1 MQPTDSQQASASYD
15 AQYEELYGTSG
26 QQSQP
31 SQMGQYP
38 EMPPAQTQP
47 FSQSTGSTY
56 TGGEKKG
63 MSTGMIILLVVGIL
77 VIVGVLITVV
87 LAGVLFTWTSS
98 LASTDEGVTILHFTL
113 EDGRNT
119 DDTHGCFF
127 LIRAGKGVDLDPA
140 RHSFYVAEKG
150 YSPKKLDFSERQ
162 YIGGQPAGGDRNVTF
177 DWTVGGDLWSD
188 QEYLGFDMP
197 MEDMGINIAE
207 GKVYE
212 VMIKNP
218 QGEVIFKDTFV
229 YSTQGYY

>member
-1 MQPTDSQQASASYD
+1 MQPTDSQPASPSYD
-15 AQYEELYGTSG
+15 AQYEAIYGTSG

-31 SQMGQYP
+31 PQMEQYP
-38 EMPPAQTQP
+38 RMTPDQTQP
-47 FSQSTGSTY
+47 FLQPAGSTY

-63 MSTGMIILLVVGIL
+63 MSSGMIVLLVVGI
-77 VIVGVLITVV
+77 VVVVGILITVV
-87 LAGVLFTWTSS
+87 LAGVLFMWTSS
-98 LASTDEGVTILHFTL
+98 LADTDEGVTIMHFNL
-113 EDGRNT
+113 DDGPNT

-127 LIRAGKGVDLDPA
+127 LIRAGKGVDLDPS
-140 RHSFYVAEKG
+140 RHSFFVNEKG